1 MHTVSNEVR
10 YRLLTY
16 LAERP
21 DASQRDLARELGI
34 SVGKVNYCLQALVE
48 KGWLKVRNFR
58 NSRNKAGYLYLL
70 TPNGI
75 EEKVNVTYAFLR
87 IKMDEYD
94 AIALQI
100 ARLREELLDLQETE
114 GQGKP

>member
-1 MHTVSNEVR
+1 MHILSDEVR

-21 DASQRDLARELGI
+21 GASQRDLARELGI
-34 SVGKVNYCLQALVE
+34 SVGKVNYCLRALVG
-48 KGWLKVRNFR
+48 KGLVKVRNFQ

-70 TPNGI
+70 TAKGI

-87 IKMDEYD
+87 IKMQEYD
-94 AIALQI
+94 SVVAEI
-100 ARLREELLDLQETE
+100 ARLQEEVGEMPKKAGEREE
-114 GQGKP
+114 